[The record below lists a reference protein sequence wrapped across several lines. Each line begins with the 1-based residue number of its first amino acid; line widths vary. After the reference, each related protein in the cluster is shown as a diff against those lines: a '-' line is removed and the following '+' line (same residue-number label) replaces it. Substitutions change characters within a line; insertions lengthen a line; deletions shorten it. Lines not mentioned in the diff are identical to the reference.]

1 MRLRNLP
8 VLAVLAGLAV
18 GMTTSSGGATPLAS
32 PPADQFTVYLPLA
45 VMEQPRIRLAALYYD
60 SETSGEVDEAFR
72 LWNVGDA
79 PFDLAGYGVGDGQR
93 VVTFPSLSLAPG
105 AGLWCTGNAVV
116 FARSFG
122 FSSDCEYGADSDP
135 QVPNLSGPTL
145 RFGNSGGQVLLLN
158 RVGGLADALVYEGG
172 NAAQPGWQGP
182 AVDPYT
188 PSNTFPAEGQ
198 ILYRKFDWRTG
209 QLWPDSDRRADWA
222 QDPADLY
229 NGQRVQ
235 YPGWDLE
242 RFARPAAIAAS
253 GVLTAALGPDNLYAV
268 VSQTLAGAQQS
279 IRLASFTF
287 EHVALAELL
296 AAKASNGV
304 AVSILLEGAPAGGIS
319 DQQRYVTQLIEAA
332 GGQVWFMVNDRND
345 AKDRYSNQHAKYVVV
360 DERLL
365 LVSSENFNPDSM
377 PDDDKSDGTL
387 GRRGTALVSDD
398 PALVSHARA
407 LFDADLDPL
416 HHADLFRWRAEDPR
430 YGAPPAGFVPNTA
443 SGGSGYQLIHAQPLR
458 VAGPF
463 TAEFVQ
469 SPETSLLPAAEGGL
483 LGMVARAGPG
493 DTVLVQQLY
502 ERVNWGGAAATPET
516 APNPRLLAYIQAA
529 RRGAT
534 VRIMLDSFF
543 DPGSNSQTA
552 AYLNLLAQAEQLD
565 LAARLANPAG
575 RGLHNKMV
583 LVQAGGRGWVHV
595 GSLNGSEAS
604 AKINRELAVQVQSNA
619 ARDYLAAAFW
629 QDWLLAGGSR

>member
-1 MRLRNLP
+1 MRPLKTLLIGGL
-8 VLAVLAGLAV
+8 LAFLLLAAAG
-18 GMTTSSGGATPLAS
+18 SGGATPPSQPAS
-32 PPADQFTVYLPLA
+32 PFTVFLPLLA
-45 VMEQPRIRLAALYYD
+45 MEQPRIRLAALYYD
-60 SETSGEVDEAFR
+60 SETSGEADEAFR
-72 LWNVGDA
+72 LWNVGGA
-79 PFDLAGYGVGDGQR
+79 ALDLAGYGVGDGQR
-93 VVTFPSLSLAPG
+93 VVTFPSLTLAPG

-122 FSSDCEYGADSDP
+122 FSPDCEYGVDSDP
-135 QVPNLSGPTL
+135 QTPNLNGPAL
-145 RFGNSGGQVLLLN
+145 RFGNNGGQVVLFN
-158 RVGGLADALVYEGG
+158 RAGGLADVLVYEGG
-172 NAAQPGWQGP
+172 AAAQPGWQGP
-182 AVDPYT
+182 AVDPYA

-209 QLWPDSDRRADWA
+209 QPLADSDRRADWA
-222 QDPADLY
+222 QDPTDLY

-235 YPGWDLE
+235 YPGWDLD
-242 RFARPAAIAAS
+242 RFARPTTISAS

-268 VSQTLAGAQQS
+268 VSQSLAGAQQS

-296 AAKASNGV
+296 ASQARRGV

-319 DQQRYVTQLIEAA
+319 DQQRYVSQLIEAA

-345 AKDRYSNQHAKYVVV
+345 AKDRYSNQHAKYIIV

-377 PDDDKSDGTL
+377 PDDDKGDGTL
-387 GRRGTALVSDD
+387 GRRGAALVTDN
-398 PALVSHARA
+398 PALIAHARD

-430 YGAPPAGFVPNTA
+430 YGAPPAGFIPSTA
-443 SGGSGYQLIHAQPLR
+443 SGGSGYQLVHPLPLR

-463 TAEFVQ
+463 AAEFVQ
-469 SPETSLLPAAEGGL
+469 SPETSLLPPEEGGL
-483 LGMVARAGPG
+483 LGMVGRAGPG
-493 DTVLVQQLY
+493 DRVLVQQLY
-502 ERVNWGGAAATPET
+502 ERVSWGGAAATPET
-516 APNPRLLAYIQAA
+516 APNPRLLAYIAAA

-534 VRIMLDSFF
+534 VRIVLDSFF
-543 DPGSNSQTA
+543 DPGANSQTVA
-552 AYLNLLAQAEQLD
+552 WLNLLAQAEQLD

-583 LVQAGGRGWVHV
+583 LVQAGGRGWTHV

-604 AKINRELAVQVQSNA
+604 AKINRELALQVQSDA
-619 ARDYLAAAFW
+619 VTDYLATSFW